1 MIILLLT
8 CLLSVNFL
16 VAHNEEIPPPKL
28 RRTYGYYV
36 SPEKLVGL
44 SSEQRQRVILLAREA
59 AQRNGEARQRQLE
72 D

>member
-1 MIILLLT
+1 M
-8 CLLSVNFL
+8 
-16 VAHNEEIPPPKL
+16 AHNEEIPPPKL